1 MSLRRKR
8 SAPTPTTRKSS
19 APEQKIV
26 NPLLRLGSPSV
37 SPQFVVANGGS
48 HVPSPLTN
56 AQPKSPRSPR
66 GKKGKEPAGPISGK
80 ETIRAN
86 PLFQYYE
93 LINSSQGT
101 KKVWNKQTSPLGSK
115 DNSIEGLGSLQE
127 LAETGSSEGE
137 GSSERAPKSAGTTP
151 SKNKQKKKKKG
162 TRKKLQPVN
171 LIRIPSRDPLLYT
184 TWEKLSAR
192 EKVVLKRVYSFNGNK
207 EKLEMDTG
215 LERRR
220 RERFPGPPVSGILE
234 APEPAERESGGENG
248 VSVSPTSPT
257 LRRLVL
263 AKPSPPTTPRRK
275 PGARRTLSENFR
287 NSWDYHYGLHD
298 EVEEEEEE
306 EEGLVQKMKLKT
318 KKKKGKERPGKSSK
332 EAPTTNK
339 IPSESNIDTKPASLL
354 HPHAKNLS
362 LGGSVSA
369 PNSPIPVSK
378 TPYES
383 SPDLR
388 WEQVDG
394 RMVITAGSLDK
405 LIQATADSNQ
415 AGAEYIYN
423 LLVTHTYFSDSIT
436 LLDKL
441 KERYP
446 FPSILLP
453 AISVSLSLSLS
464 ISSLLRK
471 PLLFPTFN
479 MPLPSGLSASDRTQA
494 KAKRMIIRLRVINVL
509 KKWIE
514 NHFYFFQR
522 DAQLA
527 KEFKGFMNSMIAKGG
542 KQKEWATLLLKSLEE
557 KPLEI
562 NKQGDISAALL
573 ERSKDES
580 IKPIMPMNIGEKLS
594 FIDLHPLEV
603 ARQMTLVDHA
613 VFRCISPTELYKC
626 AWAKGDKTKAA
637 NVQLLTER
645 FNKVCSWVATE
656 IISTAN
662 PKLRVEVLSRFIQVA
677 MFLRS
682 MNNFHGVMQIYASLN
697 LGCVQRLKTTW
708 KMLPQKYIAA
718 LKEIEHMMDA
728 SGNYKNY
735 RDRLAAVSPPLIP
748 FQAVYLSDL
757 TFIEEVPTMTEDGLI
772 NFNKMMLL
780 GKVISEIERYQKAP
794 YVYYV
799 VPPIEEFLLHK
810 LPIMEEKELY
820 ARAKA
825 NEEAANA
832 KGKGGDS
839 EAVQEYVLEGKKI
852 ERDNKKH
859 FKEMEKQEKKL
870 LRTISFK
877 TQKTQRN
884 RAATFT

>member
-8 SAPTPTTRKSS
+8 SAPTPTARKSS

-37 SPQFVVANGGS
+37 SPQLVVANGGS

-66 GKKGKEPAGPISGK
+66 GKKGKEPGGPFSGK

-93 LINSSQGT
+93 LINSSQGK

-127 LAETGSSEGE
+127 LAETGSSESE
-137 GSSERAPKSAGTTP
+137 GSGERAPTSASTTP

-162 TRKKLQPVN
+162 SSNSHKKLQPVN

-192 EKVVLKRVYSFNGNK
+192 EKVVFKRVYSFNGNK

-220 RERFPGPPVSGILE
+220 RERFPGPHVSGIIE

-298 EVEEEEEE
+298 EAEEKEEEEEE
-306 EEGLVQKMKLKT
+306 SIVQKMKQ
-318 KKKKGKERPGKSSK
+318 KKKKKKGKSSK

-339 IPSESNIDTKPASLL
+339 IPSESNIDTKPANLL

-362 LGGSVSA
+362 PGGSVSA

-383 SPDLR
+383 TPDLR

-436 LLDKL
+436 LLDN
-441 KERYP
+441 
-446 FPSILLP
+446 
-453 AISVSLSLSLS
+453 
-464 ISSLLRK
+464 K

-748 FQAVYLSDL
+748 FQGSIFLHLSYH
-757 TFIEEVPTMTEDGLI
+757 G
-772 NFNKMMLL
+772 
-780 GKVISEIERYQKAP
+780 
-794 YVYYV
+794 
-799 VPPIEEFLLHK
+799 
-810 LPIMEEKELY
+810 
-820 ARAKA
+820 
-825 NEEAANA
+825 
-832 KGKGGDS
+832 
-839 EAVQEYVLEGKKI
+839 
-852 ERDNKKH
+852 
-859 FKEMEKQEKKL
+859 
-870 LRTISFK
+870 
-877 TQKTQRN
+877 
-884 RAATFT
+884 